1 MADDIDQLIATALKI
16 PLSQITDDLAYEGI
30 EQWDSLAHVNLMLA
44 IEDRYDIEIDEDL
57 MIELTSVRAIKD
69 FVSQQA

>member
-16 PLSQITDDLAYEGI
+16 PVTQVTDDLAYEGV

-44 IEDRYDIEIDEDL
+44 IEARYDIEIDEDV
-57 MIELTSVRAIKD
+57 MIELTNVRAIKD
-69 FVSQQA
+69 FVRQQA